1 MATNKKTRV
10 HQLAKELG
18 IDSKLILEEAARHGI
33 NLKNHMAALEMHEE
47 YMPRAFLQDL
57 KPAAA
62 AVVQEESVAAP
73 AEAPA
78 SAPEAEEVAS
88 APPVEEKPA
97 EPARVV
103 VKRHV
108 AVEPTVQP
116 VTATSAEIEP
126 APAEAAP
133 AAPPAEPERIP
144 AAPARLVA
152 VRRAGPTPP
161 VPERPVEAPR
171 QEPHRLSAPPTR
183 VVRVAPGSATP
194 IRATDPVKPT
204 KELPPRRTAEI
215 LGRKALPQQPQR
227 PTQGRPGQSGLIAT
241 RSGDGS
247 RTFVVAGRKG
257 APGPGPRGPADRNR
271 GPASRQGDAQQSPT
285 TPALTVPEKLSIQL
299 PLTLKGLSE
308 QMGVKANILIQR
320 MFVNHKRMVKIN
332 DSLDKDTIEL
342 LGIEFNCEITC
353 TEKQDV
359 ETEFIATTATKS
371 SENLVARA
379 PIITFLGHV
388 DHGKTSLLD
397 AIRQTNVAAREHGG
411 ITQHIGATRVEVAD
425 GRGVVFL
432 DTPGHRAFT
441 EMRARGAQVTDVVV
455 LVVAAD
461 DGVMPQT
468 KEAIAHARAAN
479 VPIVVAMNKIDKPEA
494 NPLRVR
500 QELANEG
507 LQDEKWGGKTVIVE
521 TSAHTKQGIQELLEY
536 LALETEVLELKA
548 DPTRAAIGTV
558 LEAEQSKGEGN
569 IARLLVTDGTLKRG
583 DIFICGTAYGRIRA
597 IKGPRGKLI
606 PEAGPAMPVEVTG
619 LNELPKAGDK
629 FYVVDDLE
637 KAKEIALKRS
647 TLVREKEIAKASHVS
662 LESLFQKKGVASLKI
677 ILKTDVTGS
686 LEVLKKEIADIK
698 HPEIVPEIIHA
709 AVGGITE
716 TDVTLADASDAVI
729 LGFHISAD
737 MAARQLAERQ
747 SVEIRIYQVIYK
759 LIEELKDALAG
770 KLAPELREV
779 ITGEAVVRRTWNVSR
794 IGTIAGCMV
803 TNGIIKRTSKV
814 RVSRAGIVVL
824 ETGSIESLKR
834 VKDDVREVKEG
845 LECGIVLANFPQ
857 IAEEDVITAFE
868 VEKIKRT
875 LE

>member
-33 NLKNHMAALEMHEE
+33 SLKNHMAALEMHEE
-47 YMPRAFLQDL
+47 YMLRAFLQDL
-57 KPAAA
+57 KPP
-62 AVVQEESVAAP
+62 AVVE
-73 AEAPA
+73 
-78 SAPEAEEVAS
+78 S
-88 APPVEEKPA
+88 APPELVSET
-97 EPARVV
+97 
-103 VKRHV
+103 V
-108 AVEPTVQP
+108 AG
-116 VTATSAEIEP
+116 P
-126 APAEAAP
+126 APAPEIRAAVEVVDAVPVVEEVRPTTPAPTIVVRRSVVEAPRQPEAIEP
-133 AAPPAEPERIP
+133 PPAPPTPPEPERQAP
-144 AAPARLVA
+144 PARLVA
-152 VRRAGPTPP
+152 VRRAGTPP
-161 VPERPVEAPR
+161 PPAERPPEPQR

-183 VVRVAPGSATP
+183 IVRVAPGTTPP
-194 IRATDPVKPT
+194 IRTSDPAKPLR
-204 KELPPRRTAEI
+204 ELPPRRTAEI
-215 LGRKALPQQPQR
+215 LGRKSLPTQPPR
-227 PTQGRPGQSGLIAT
+227 PTQARPGQGGLIAT
-241 RSGDGS
+241 RTGDGS

-257 APGPGPRGPADRNR
+257 GPGPGPRGPIGRDR
-271 GPASRQGDAQQSPT
+271 GPGERMGPGQRGSQAASV
-285 TPALTVPEKLSIQL
+285 TVPEKLTVQL
-299 PLTLKGLSE
+299 PLTVKGLSE
-308 QMGVKANILIQR
+308 QMGVKANVIIQR
-320 MFVNHKRMVKIN
+320 LFVNHKRMVKIN
-332 DSLDKDTIEL
+332 DPLDKDTIEL
-342 LGIEFNCEITC
+342 LGLEFNCEITC

-359 ETEFIATTATKS
+359 ETEFIASATMGTDAAS
-371 SENLVARA
+371 VTRS

-397 AIRQTNVAAREHGG
+397 AIRQSNVAAREHGG
-411 ITQHIGATRVEVAD
+411 ITQHIGATRVELAD
-425 GRGVVFL
+425 GRAVVFL

-441 EMRARGAQVTDVVV
+441 QMRARGAQVTDVVV

-521 TSAHTKQGIQELLEY
+521 TSATTKKGVAELLEY
-536 LALETEVLELKA
+536 LALEADVLELKA
-548 DPTRAAIGTV
+548 NPERSAVGTV

-569 IARLLVTDGTLKRG
+569 IARLLVTDGTLNRG
-583 DIFICGTAYGRIRA
+583 DIFICGTAHGRIRA
-597 IKGPRGKLI
+597 IKGPKGKLI
-606 PEAGPAMPVEVTG
+606 QSAGPSMPVEITG

-629 FYVVDDLE
+629 FHVVDDLE
-637 KAKEIALKRS
+637 KAKEIATKRS
-647 TLVREKEIAKASHVS
+647 MLVREKEIAKASHVS
-662 LESLFQKKGVASLKI
+662 LESLFQKKGVASLKL

-686 LEVLKKEIADIK
+686 LEVLKKEIGDIK

-729 LGFHISAD
+729 LGFHVSAD
-737 MAARQLAERQ
+737 MAARQLADRE

-770 KLAPELREV
+770 KLAPELKEV
-779 ITGEAVVRRTWNVSR
+779 ITGEAVVRRTWTVSR

-803 TNGIIKRTSKV
+803 TNGTIKRTSKV